1 MLYTINTYSGKQFD
15 PYFAEK
21 SDICIEDIAH
31 ALSLMTRANGH
42 FSDFYSVAQ
51 HSIACCLE
59 AKARNEE
66 PKTALFCLLHDSAEA
81 YMSDVTRPVKARMPE
96 FKAAEEKLLS
106 LIYDVLAGGE
116 PNAEQKKIVKT
127 IDDALL
133 HAEFHHFMDIDFDDN
148 TEKLVH
154 TPDFSTVPFKTAE
167 NEFLALYSEL
177 SAQVGK

>member
-1 MLYTINTYSGKQFD
+1 MYTINTFSGKQFD
-15 PYFAEK
+15 PYFAKK

-59 AKARNEE
+59 AKARNEA

-106 LIYDVLAGGE
+106 LIFDVLAGSQPDE
-116 PNAEQKKIVKT
+116 HQKKVIKLA
-127 IDDALL
+127 DDAMLY
-133 HAEFHHFMDIDFDDN
+133 AEFHHFMNIDFPD
-148 TEKLVH
+148 TAEKLLH

-167 NEFLALYSEL
+167 KEFLDLYNEL
-177 SAQVGK
+177 SAQINK

>member
-1 MLYTINTYSGKQFD
+1 MLYTINTFSGKQFD

-96 FKAAEEKLLS
+96 FKDAEEKLLS

-116 PNAEQKKIVKT
+116 PDDEQKKTIKE

-133 HAEFHHFMDIDFDDN
+133 HAEFHHFMNIDFDDD
-148 TEKLVH
+148 TKPLV
-154 TPDFSTVPFKTAE
+154 TSPDFSAIPFKAAE
-167 NEFLALYSEL
+167 KEFLELYNEL
-177 SAQVGK
+177 AAKTDK

>member
-51 HSIACCLE
+51 HSVACCLE
-59 AKARNEE
+59 AKARNTS

-106 LIYDVLAGGE
+106 LIFDVLAGSQ
-116 PNAEQKKIVKT
+116 PDDAQKKIVKQ
-127 IDDALL
+127 IDDAML
-133 HAEFHHFMDIDFDDN
+133 HAEFHHFMNIDFDDN

-167 NEFLALYSEL
+167 NEFLALYKEL
-177 SAQVGK
+177 SAKTAE